1 MAVQNRYE
9 KPDSA
14 VDAAPCQDIEVG
26 VTKKGN
32 LDLLVHKLR
41 PRRRDS
47 GLWEWLVV
55 ERCDGQPIWKVVET
69 LYLYELRKGAWLTDI
84 GLWKSLFDRTVVETV
99 YELVRTG
106 FISLLPDAERMEVI
120 GPEKAKNQ

>member
-1 MAVQNRYE
+1 MAIQNQ
-9 KPDSA
+9 KTDSA
-14 VDAAPCQDIEVG
+14 ADATLCQNIEVG
-26 VTKKGN
+26 VSQRSN

-84 GLWKSLFDRTVVETV
+84 GLWKTLFDRTVVETV

-106 FISLLPDAERMEVI
+106 FISLLPDSERMDGV
-120 GPEKAKNQ
+120 GPAKVKNQ